1 MIACYGAVTGSR
13 EVVVPRLQPR
23 LEILLSKDSHLCLE
37 TRPESRSEQSQFH
50 PRKGPSPG
58 VRSFSHLR
66 RFQRSVENGHVGH
79 LTAPCATGPCTLAL
93 RTVRASRKASLPPL
107 PDVGAAVQ
115 PLYGKA
121 QAFDSPKIGDAR
133 HENAPKEPVPRVPL
147 RGGQP
152 STSQLHPEGE
162 GRLLHAP
169 RVRNAVQAV
178 RTPDTI
184 LPDNIFKDGVPDL
197 TTYGN

>member
-1 MIACYGAVTGSR
+1 M
-13 EVVVPRLQPR
+13 
-23 LEILLSKDSHLCLE
+23 
-37 TRPESRSEQSQFH
+37 
-50 PRKGPSPG
+50 
-58 VRSFSHLR
+58 
-66 RFQRSVENGHVGH
+66 
-79 LTAPCATGPCTLAL
+79 
-93 RTVRASRKASLPPL
+93 PPL

-147 RGGQP
+147 KAKAYEVGTLHQSR
-152 STSQLHPEGE
+152 SQLHPEGE

-169 RVRNAVQAV
+169 RVRTAVQAV